1 MPVADLSANE
11 NPLGPSPAVVRAIAA
26 NAGLVHRYPDS
37 QGTALR
43 AALAEKLGVAA
54 GNIVL
59 ANGSSEIFDLL
70 ARALFSEGGD
80 AIIGWPSFPTYRAA
94 VERAGGEVTLV
105 PLADHAYDLDA
116 IAARVGP
123 GTRLVT
129 IGNPNNPTGLAISK
143 AAFDR
148 FLDRLPDGLVV
159 CLDEAYAEYAATA
172 DLPNSLDYIAAGR
185 SLVGVRTLSKAYGLA
200 GLRIGYAIAPEGLVE
215 TLNNQRQ
222 RFNTSSLAQ
231 IAAVAALG
239 DSDHLAS
246 TVALNKSGRDWLS
259 ARLSKLGLFFL
270 PSEANFLLVRVG
282 DGARVCENLKKG
294 GVLVKQLDASGLPE
308 YIRVSVG
315 TPDENARFIEC
326 LQRAIRA

>member
-1 MPVADLSANE
+1 M
-11 NPLGPSPAVVRAIAA
+11 
-26 NAGLVHRYPDS
+26 
-37 QGTALR
+37 
-43 AALAEKLGVAA
+43 
-54 GNIVL
+54 
-59 ANGSSEIFDLL
+59 
-70 ARALFSEGGD
+70 
-80 AIIGWPSFPTYRAA
+80 
-94 VERAGGEVTLV
+94 ERASGEVTLV

-231 IAAVAALG
+231 IAALAALS

-259 ARLSKLGLFFL
+259 ARLSALGLFFL

-282 DGARVCENLKKG
+282 DGARVYQNLKKG